1 MNKDFVEYEEA
12 LELKQL
18 GFDEPC
24 FGYYVDGEL
33 RGIDL
38 GMEELGGVKP
48 YYQRF
53 GFHVLNNHDIDNPNK
68 VVVTAPT
75 YSQAFRWF
83 REKYGY
89 HFQPFV
95 DDNQTFGYLI
105 TYFTDEGRIDKPIKR
120 GFKTPEEDELV
131 CLRQLI
137 EILKEKKQINY
148 GS

>member
-1 MNKDFVEYEEA
+1 MKNKDFVEYQEA

-18 GFDEPC
+18 GFNEPC
-24 FGYYVDGEL
+24 FGSWEVEKTNIPTYT
-33 RGIDL
+33 
-38 GMEELGGVKP
+38 
-48 YYQRF
+48 
-53 GFHVLNNHDIDNPNK
+53 HS
-68 VVVTAPT
+68 VTKFYKNSDHPTGKTSAPT

-83 REKYGY
+83 REKYGH

-120 GFKTPEEDELV
+120 GFKTPEEAELV

-137 EILKEKKQINY
+137 EILKEKNK
-148 GS
+148 

>member
-1 MNKDFVEYEEA
+1 MKNKDFIEYPEA
-12 LELKQL
+12 LELKEL

-24 FGYYVDGEL
+24 FDFYDNDKELFYNDG
-33 RGIDL
+33 
-38 GMEELGGVKP
+38 
-48 YYQRF
+48 
-53 GFHVLNNHDIDNPNK
+53 NNDKIHIGNGTD
-68 VVVTAPT
+68 TPT

-83 REKYGY
+83 REKYGH

-120 GFKTPEEDELV
+120 GFKTPEEAEIV

-137 EILKEKKQINY
+137 EILKEKN
-148 GS
+148 

>member
-1 MNKDFVEYEEA
+1 MKNKDFVGYEEA
-12 LELKQL
+12 LGLKEI

-24 FGYYVDGEL
+24 FGRYNNNDDYLLIAHTEKYIISNGVDRSEFFTL
-33 RGIDL
+33 
-38 GMEELGGVKP
+38 
-48 YYQRF
+48 
-53 GFHVLNNHDIDNPNK
+53 
-68 VVVTAPT
+68 APL

-89 HFQPFV
+89 YFQPFV

-120 GFKTPEEDELV
+120 AFKTPEESELF

-137 EILKEKKQINY
+137 EILKEKNK
-148 GS
+148 

>member
-1 MNKDFVEYEEA
+1 MKNKDFVGYEEA
-12 LELKQL
+12 LGLKEI

-24 FGYYVDGEL
+24 FGRYNNNDDYLLIAYTEKYIISNGVDRSEFFTL
-33 RGIDL
+33 
-38 GMEELGGVKP
+38 
-48 YYQRF
+48 
-53 GFHVLNNHDIDNPNK
+53 
-68 VVVTAPT
+68 APL

-105 TYFTDEGRIDKPIKR
+105 THFTDEGRIDKPIKR
-120 GFKTPEEDELV
+120 GFKTPEEAELV

-137 EILKEKKQINY
+137 EILKEKN
-148 GS
+148 

>member
-1 MNKDFVEYEEA
+1 MKNKDFVGYEES
-12 LELKQL
+12 LVLKGL

-24 FGYYVDGEL
+24 FGYYHEDMS
-33 RGIDL
+33 ISYT
-38 GMEELGGVKP
+38 GV
-48 YYQRF
+48 F
-53 GFHVLNNHDIDNPNK
+53 GQNTNSFWLSSPNK
-68 VVVTAPT
+68 IFTAPL

-120 GFKTPEEDELV
+120 GFKTPEEAELV

-137 EILKEKKQINY
+137 EILKEKNK
-148 GS
+148 

>member
-1 MNKDFVEYEEA
+1 MIEKEFVEYPEA
-12 LELKQL
+12 FELKQL

-24 FGYYVDGEL
+24 FDFYDNDKELFYNDGDNDK
-33 RGIDL
+33 IH
-38 GMEELGGVKP
+38 
-48 YYQRF
+48 F
-53 GFHVLNNHDIDNPNK
+53 GNGTD
-68 VVVTAPT
+68 APT

-83 REKYGY
+83 REKYGH

-120 GFKTPEEDELV
+120 GFKTPEEAELV

-137 EILKEKKQINY
+137 EILKEKNK
-148 GS
+148 